1 MKLFMRPLFLR
12 LVLAHPA
19 NGILFAFGGDPWPE

>member
-12 LVLAHPA
+12 LVLAHPL
-19 NGILFAFGGDPWPE
+19 NCSSFAFGGDPWPE